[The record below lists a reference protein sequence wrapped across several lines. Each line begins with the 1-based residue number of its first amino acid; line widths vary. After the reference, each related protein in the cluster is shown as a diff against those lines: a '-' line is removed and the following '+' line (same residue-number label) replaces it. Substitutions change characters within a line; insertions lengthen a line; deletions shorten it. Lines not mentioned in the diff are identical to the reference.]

1 MLVPKLKE
9 PDPNPGVT
17 INVLVCLGELAQ
29 VSGIAMRDYT
39 PELLPLIIDML
50 QDSSSIQKREV
61 SAVSVWVWVGM
72 GVGSGSMCVGSGRVL
87 CFCVYM
93 CAFCVCVCVCVSV
106 HVRVCT

>member
-61 SAVSVWVWVGM
+61 SVS
-72 GVGSGSMCVGSGRVL
+72 
-87 CFCVYM
+87 
-93 CAFCVCVCVCVSV
+93 VCVCGWTSLMRLCLLQ
-106 HVRVCT
+106 RLDLL

>member
-1 MLVPKLKE
+1 MPKLKE

-61 SAVSVWVWVGM
+61 SVSV
-72 GVGSGSMCVGSGRVL
+72 
-87 CFCVYM
+87 
-93 CAFCVCVCVCVSV
+93 CA
-106 HVRVCT
+106 

>member
-1 MLVPKLKE
+1 MPKLKE

-61 SAVSVWVWVGM
+61 GM
-72 GVGSGSMCVGSGRVL
+72 VRKRRWRESGREREEREGE
-87 CFCVYM
+87 
-93 CAFCVCVCVCVSV
+93 
-106 HVRVCT
+106 RVVGCNYVA

>member
-9 PDPNPGVT
+9 LDPNPGVT

-29 VSGIAMRDYT
+29 VSGIAMREYT

-61 SAVSVWVWVGM
+61 SAVSVWVGM
-72 GVGSGSMCVGSGRVL
+72 GVGSGSTTHAHPVGVDVCVGSGWVL

-93 CAFCVCVCVCVSV
+93 CSV
-106 HVRVCT
+106 

>member
-9 PDPNPGVT
+9 LDPNPGVT

-29 VSGIAMRDYT
+29 VSGIAMREYT

-61 SAVSVWVWVGM
+61 SAVSVWVGM
-72 GVGSGSMCVGSGRVL
+72 GVGGGSTTHAHPVGVDVGSGWVL

-93 CAFCVCVCVCVSV
+93 CSV
-106 HVRVCT
+106 

>member
-61 SAVSVWVWVGM
+61 SAVSVWVRM
-72 GVGSGSMCVGSGRVL
+72 GVGSGSPSSGCGL
-87 CFCVYM
+87 
-93 CAFCVCVCVCVSV
+93 CVCVCTCVWVVGGCCDFVCVCV
-106 HVRVCT
+106 